1 MWISKYIYWI
11 DQATD
16 LYRVRVLKI
25 EDDVAHLV
33 AEADTVQARS
43 KTSRAL
49 RRVKTFLRPFRRK
62 YQCSNT
68 KLVDQHYGYLSNN
81 FQLNVIRKATC
92 FYSGTLT
99 WTRTG

>member
-1 MWISKYIYWI
+1 M
-11 DQATD
+11 
-16 LYRVRVLKI
+16 LKI

-43 KTSRAL
+43 RTSWAL

-68 KLVDQHYGYLSNN
+68 QPADQHYG
-81 FQLNVIRKATC
+81 
-92 FYSGTLT
+92 
-99 WTRTG
+99 

>member
-1 MWISKYIYWI
+1 MI

-43 KTSRAL
+43 RTSRAL

-68 KLVDQHYGYLSNN
+68 QPVDQHYGYLSNN
-81 FQLNVIRKATC
+81 CQLNRILKT
-92 FYSGTLT
+92 FNISGTPT
-99 WTRTG
+99 STQTG